1 MKKLKIAFVLLF
13 IPAFIALSQDYLNV
27 DKIVDS
33 YPRNITKPEKLAEM
47 INRDFKTNV
56 DKARAVYR
64 WVASNIKYDV
74 DAYYSGVKSVSYSYS
89 SPEEK
94 RQKELELQ
102 KKQVEQTLKRKKAVC
117 EGYSGLFQNLCDM
130 VGVECVTILGYS
142 KTLDKDIGRIPKS
155 TDHAWNAIKIDNKW
169 KLIDVTW
176 GAGSVD
182 YSKKAFIPKFTDI
195 YFLTPPDLF
204 FLKHFP
210 EKKEWLLVN
219 KSLEDFIE
227 LPLYYS
233 EFAVSGI
240 SIIKPGKGIIR
251 INPNDKIEFK
261 WKTNLD
267 PKDLNYGFK
276 GDKYARELIAEHKDD
291 ILSFEI
297 AIGKSVPGLI
307 TFYYKGSAV
316 ISYKLEKK

>member
-1 MKKLKIAFVLLF
+1 MKIVNLIIFF
-13 IPAFIALSQDYLNV
+13 IVIYILPVVSQDFISI
-27 DKIVDS
+27 DKIVDA
-33 YPRNITKPEKLAEM
+33 YPRNISKPEKLAEM
-47 INRDFKTNV
+47 IKRDFNT
-56 DKARAVYR
+56 DIEKARAIYR
-64 WVASNIKYDV
+64 WIATSIKYDV
-74 DAYYSGVKSVSYSYS
+74 DAYYSGVKSTSYSYS
-89 SPEEK
+89 TLEEK
-94 RQKELELQ
+94 KQKELELQ
-102 KKQVEQTLKRKKAVC
+102 KKQVEQTLKKKKAVC

-142 KTLDKDIGRIPKS
+142 KTSDRDIGRIPKS

-176 GAGSVD
+176 GAGSVN
-182 YSKKAFIPKFTDI
+182 YSKKEFIPQFNDI
-195 YFLTPPDLF
+195 YFLTPPELF

-210 EKKEWLLVN
+210 ENKDWLFVN

-240 SIIKPGKGIIR
+240 KIIEPEKGIIKTK
-251 INPNDKIEFK
+251 PNDIIKFK
-261 WKTNLD
+261 WRTTLET
-267 PKDLNYGFK
+267 KDLTYGFK
-276 GDKYARELIAEHKDD
+276 GDMYARELTVDKKGD

-297 AIGKSVPGLI
+297 AIEKSVPGLV

-316 ISYKLEKK
+316 VSYKLEKK